1 MKNEI
6 ITLEKPTSFRVGIKN
21 LDVFE
26 KQILVGTAGSDL
38 FVVSDFTASASSIS
52 KKKKHILSGH
62 FKGELWGLSTHP
74 KEQFY
79 VTVGDDCVAKLFD
92 VFEKRCIK

>member
-1 MKNEI
+1 M
-6 ITLEKPTSFRVGIKN
+6 EKPSSFSIGIKN
-21 LDVFE
+21 LDTQD
-26 KQILVGTAGSDL
+26 KQLLVGTAGSDL
-38 FVVSDFTASASSIS
+38 FVIPDFTASSSSIN
-52 KKKKHILSGH
+52 KKKKHILTGH